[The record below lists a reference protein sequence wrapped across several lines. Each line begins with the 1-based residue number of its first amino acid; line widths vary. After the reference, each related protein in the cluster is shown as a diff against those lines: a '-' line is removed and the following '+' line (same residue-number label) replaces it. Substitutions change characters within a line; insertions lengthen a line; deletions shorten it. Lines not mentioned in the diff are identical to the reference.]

1 MSLTRWHEGHRV
13 QLLENGEEFYPRVLA
28 AIDAAEREVLLE
40 TFILFDDPAGQ
51 PLQKAVIAAAQ
62 RGVSVQMTLDGWGSA
77 TLPQEF
83 IEPMIAAGVRIHIY
97 DPVKWRFGRRT
108 QIFRRLHRKLI
119 VIDQRVAWCGGINFA
134 HDHLRSFGPQS
145 KQDYALE
152 VEGPVV
158 AEIYRTM
165 LSMLPKSQRP
175 KRPAMDWL
183 RRRQRQAAQVPG
195 HARAGKALVAFLYRD
210 NGLHRAD
217 IERIYRVGIRAAK
230 HQIIIANAYFF
241 PGYRLLRDLRR
252 AARRGVDVRLILQG
266 NPDMQW
272 VQWAANTLHD
282 YLLRAGVKIYEYC
295 ERPMHAKVAL
305 IDDDWTTVGSS
316 NLDPL
321 SLFLNL
327 EANLIVRDATLAT
340 SLRDSLQ
347 NLMDHH
353 CREIEPQQA
362 KKRTLLRQI
371 LGYIAYHITRRLP
384 SIAGWMPAHAPTRHT
399 LPAAE
404 AEPQVGK
411 Q

>member
-1 MSLTRWHEGHRV
+1 MTRWHEDHRV
-13 QLLENGEEFYPRVLA
+13 ALLENGEQFYPRVLD
-28 AIDAAEREVLLE
+28 AIAAAEREVLLE

-51 PLQKAVIAAAQ
+51 PLQRAVIAAAR

-77 TLPQEF
+77 TLPADF
-83 IEPMIAAGVRIHIY
+83 IAPMIEAGVRIHIY

-108 QIFRRLHRKLI
+108 RIFRRLHRKLI
-119 VIDQRVAWCGGINFA
+119 VIDQRIAWCGGINFS
-134 HDHLRSFGPQS
+134 HDHLRSYGEHS

-158 AEIYRTM
+158 ADIYRAM
-165 LSMLPKSQRP
+165 LVMLPRTA
-175 KRPAMDWL
+175 RPAWQWL
-183 RRRQRQAAQVPG
+183 RRRQRPAQAAPV
-195 HARAGKALVAFLYRD
+195 ASTRAGKALAAFLIRD

-217 IERIYRVGIRAAK
+217 IERIYRLGIRAAK
-230 HQIIIANAYFF
+230 RQIVIANAYFF

-282 YLLRAGVKIYEYC
+282 YLLRAGVRIYEYC

-305 IDDDWTTVGSS
+305 IDDDWVTVGSS

-327 EANLIVRDATLAT
+327 EANVVVRDAELAT
-340 SLRDSLQ
+340 TLHTSLTQ
-347 NLMDHH
+347 LMDRH
-353 CREIEPQQA
+353 CRQIDRQDARQ
-362 KKRTLLRQI
+362 RTLLRQI
-371 LGYIAYHITRRLP
+371 LSYLAYHLTRRLP
-384 SIAGWMPAHAPTRHT
+384 SIAGWMPAHAPTRQS
-399 LPAAE
+399 LQAAAE
-404 AEPQVGK
+404 PGAGK
-411 Q
+411 H

>member
-1 MSLTRWHEGHRV
+1 MSLSHWHEGHRV
-13 QLLENGEEFYPRVLA
+13 ELLENGEAFYPRVLA

-40 TFILFDDPAGQ
+40 TFILFDDAVGQ

-77 TLPQEF
+77 TLPQAF

-108 QIFRRLHRKLI
+108 QMFRRLHRKLI
-119 VIDQRVAWCGGINFA
+119 VIDQRVAWCGGINFS
-134 HDHLRSFGPQS
+134 HDHLRSYGPQS

-158 AEIYRTM
+158 ADIYRTM

-175 KRPAMDWL
+175 KRPALHWL
-183 RRRQRQAAQVPG
+183 RRRPRGAAT
-195 HARAGKALVAFLYRD
+195 ASASSRAGHALVAFLYRD

-230 HQIIIANAYFF
+230 QQIIIANAYFF
-241 PGYRLLRDLRR
+241 PGYRLLRDLRH

-305 IDDDWTTVGSS
+305 IDDDWATVGSS

-327 EANLIVRDATLAT
+327 EANLVVRDATLAAT
-340 SLRDSLQ
+340 LRKSLER
-347 NLMDHH
+347 LMDHH
-353 CREIEPQQA
+353 CREIQPQA
-362 KKRTLLRQI
+362 ARKRTLIRQ
-371 LGYIAYHITRRLP
+371 LLSYVAYHLTRRLP
-384 SIAGWMPAHAPTRHT
+384 SIAGWMPAHAPTHHT

-404 AEPQVGK
+404 PGPESDK
-411 Q
+411 R